1 MSSWRNPSKY
11 WSSHFI
17 LFLLLSD
24 LFSPREYLIK
34 PKPKESKV
42 EKVIEPVVE
51 TAEEKEGANEKAK
64 ETAEEKPKVTK

>member
-1 MSSWRNPSKY
+1 MVLAFPSF
-11 WSSHFI
+11 S
-17 LFLLLSD
+17 LLLSD

-34 PKPKESKV
+34 PKPKEPKV

-51 TAEEKEGANEKAK
+51 TAGEEKEGADEKAK